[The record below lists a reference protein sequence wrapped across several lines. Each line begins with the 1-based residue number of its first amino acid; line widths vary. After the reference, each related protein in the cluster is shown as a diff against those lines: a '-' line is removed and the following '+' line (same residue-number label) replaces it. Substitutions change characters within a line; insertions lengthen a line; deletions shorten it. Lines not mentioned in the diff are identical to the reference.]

1 MEINK
6 KYPLV
11 SVCTP
16 TYNRRPFIPIMI
28 QCFKNQT
35 YPRDRMEW
43 IIVDDGT
50 DSIETLIKEYNI
62 PQIKY
67 YRVEEKMTLGE
78 KRNYMHKKTKG
89 TYIVYMDDDDYYPPE
104 RVSHAISKLQ
114 NNPFSMIAGCSKLYI
129 YFNRTSQMVQF
140 GPYGEN
146 HATAA
151 TFAFRKSL
159 LYETQYDDLACLA
172 EERTFLKDYTIRMVQ
187 LNPLK
192 TILVFAHTHN
202 SVNKYDLLKNPIASH
217 IVSDLKVHD
226 FIRKKEEI
234 MIYDF
239 FTNHMNGLLDS
250 YSLGDPKK
258 KKDVLQYLHVMK
270 QERSNIQNVMH
281 ANIPKIKI
289 MSKEGVQEIGLQ
301 EVANIL
307 DTQQKEIYILRRKL
321 YYLEH
326 ENASLRNILG

>member
-1 MEINK
+1 
-6 KYPLV
+6 
-11 SVCTP
+11 
-16 TYNRRPFIPIMI
+16 
-28 QCFKNQT
+28 
-35 YPRDRMEW
+35 
-43 IIVDDGT
+43 
-50 DSIETLIKEYNI
+50 
-62 PQIKY
+62 
-67 YRVEEKMTLGE
+67 
-78 KRNYMHKKTKG
+78 
-89 TYIVYMDDDDYYPPE
+89 
-104 RVSHAISKLQ
+104 
-114 NNPFSMIAGCSKLYI
+114 MIAGCSKLYI

-226 FIRKKEEI
+226 FIRKKEET

-307 DTQQKEIYILRRKL
+307 ETQQKEIYILRRKL